1 MFHFIS
7 YALHS
12 ILSTGEEPMILVP
25 NFFCYL
31 GTEVK
36 SWRESVSTLCR
47 QNPQGKKEIL
57 GTRENESM
65 RSAPHFFEKIMG
77 DLIFL
82 PVAKRFL
89 PHHKVS
95 LFFCWPRADPE
106 STFLFNSIITVG
118 NLWSRSVLF
127 QPEPK

>member
-1 MFHFIS
+1 
-7 YALHS
+7 
-12 ILSTGEEPMILVP
+12 MILVP

-31 GTEVK
+31 GAEVK

-65 RSAPHFFEKIMG
+65 RSAPHFFEKFMG

-82 PVAKRFL
+82 PVAERFL
-89 PHHKVS
+89 PRHKVS
-95 LFFCWPRADPE
+95 LFFWWPRTDLE
-106 STFLFNSIITVG
+106 LTFLFNSINTVG
-118 NLWSRSVLF
+118 NLWGGSVLF
-127 QPEPK
+127 PPEPK